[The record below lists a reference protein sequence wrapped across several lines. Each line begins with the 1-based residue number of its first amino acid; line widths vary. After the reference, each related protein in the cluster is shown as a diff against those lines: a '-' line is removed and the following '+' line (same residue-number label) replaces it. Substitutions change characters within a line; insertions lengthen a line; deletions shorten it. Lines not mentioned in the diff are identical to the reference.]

1 MKEPLDYFS
10 GSFVCEQHS
19 SAFAGEC
26 DLSLPAVL
34 GNRNDYNFIICYPKR
49 AIESKVEHQP
59 LFDIYLGIKLVF
71 DLGQNTE

>member
-26 DLSLPAVL
+26 DLSLPAVFR
-34 GNRNDYNFIICYPKR
+34 NRNDNNFIICYPIR
-49 AIESKVEHQP
+49 AIEP
-59 LFDIYLGIKLVF
+59 
-71 DLGQNTE
+71 